1 MKKWIAVI
9 SIGTTALI
17 TLELYLRFKDKKNK
31 HIEKMFD
38 DFSEGLRTQT
48 NGTTN

>member
-31 HIEKMFD
+31 NIEKMFD
-38 DFSEGLRTQT
+38 DFSEGLRTKS
-48 NGTTN
+48 NGIVN